1 MIAISIIQGLSRKR
15 LFAHHSL
22 NSPLCFRGRQSSWN
36 ENVALDQNISLK
48 VLKKCAI
55 KIWQPIRSMTFM
67 RQPLL
72 NSLQSYKN
80 NLKLFVHAKICKT

>member
-48 VLKKCAI
+48 VLKNV
-55 KIWQPIRSMTFM
+55 Q
-67 RQPLL
+67 
-72 NSLQSYKN
+72 
-80 NLKLFVHAKICKT
+80 